1 MLAILAPLHEE
12 LKTLRL
18 YLEVDTTVYLRQGV
32 IWQGRLG
39 SHPCIV
45 ACSGVG
51 CAAMQSVADYCLRQ
65 LGATQLLLLGFA
77 GATAPHLHIGDLIIG
92 DAIVAADDAATWRP
106 AAALTAEAATICE
119 VSRLTGQPGRIVTV
133 RTLIPSPH
141 EKAFLGTQHQAVAVD
156 MESSAMAQVADA
168 AGVPWLVVRA
178 IIDPMDTPLPAQL
191 ARVNPDGTAA
201 IGCVL
206 RTLVRHPRVVLQL
219 PRLYFAAAKARE
231 HLTTFAKAWVT
242 GRCA

>member
-18 YLEVDTTVYLRQGV
+18 YLEVDTTVYLRQSL
-32 IWQGRLG
+32 IWHGRLG

-45 ACSGVG
+45 ARAGIG
-51 CAAMQSVADYCLRQ
+51 TAAMQSAAAYCLRH

-92 DAIVAADDAATWRP
+92 DTIVAADDATTWKP
-106 AAALTAEAATICE
+106 AAALTAEAAAICE
-119 VSRLTGQPGRIVTV
+119 AVHLTGQPGRIVTV
-133 RTLIPSPH
+133 HALVPSPH
-141 EKAFLGTQHQAVAVD
+141 EKAFLGTQHQAIAVD
-156 MESSAMAQVADA
+156 MESSALARVAED

-178 IIDPMDTPLPAQL
+178 IIDPMDTSLPAQL

-201 IGCVL
+201 IGLLL
-206 RTLVRHPRVVLQL
+206 RTLVQHPRFLGQL
-219 PRLYFAAAKARE
+219 PRLYYAAAKARE
-231 HLTTFAKAWVT
+231 HLTTFAKAWIA
-242 GRCA
+242 GR